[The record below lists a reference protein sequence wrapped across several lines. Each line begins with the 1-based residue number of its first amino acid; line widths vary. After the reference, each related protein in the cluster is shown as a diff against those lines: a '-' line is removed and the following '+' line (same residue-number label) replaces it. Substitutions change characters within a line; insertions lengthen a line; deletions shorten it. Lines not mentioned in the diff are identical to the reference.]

1 MNVWSESSAVDRIC
15 KTFANS
21 VEEAKEFEK
30 RDRKKTEAVA
40 KRSLEQKM
48 EQYKKDMKQ
57 YSVVLDAENVYY

>member
-30 RDRKKTEAVA
+30 RDRKKTGRSQKVTRA
-40 KRSLEQKM
+40 K
-48 EQYKKDMKQ
+48 DG
-57 YSVVLDAENVYY
+57 AI